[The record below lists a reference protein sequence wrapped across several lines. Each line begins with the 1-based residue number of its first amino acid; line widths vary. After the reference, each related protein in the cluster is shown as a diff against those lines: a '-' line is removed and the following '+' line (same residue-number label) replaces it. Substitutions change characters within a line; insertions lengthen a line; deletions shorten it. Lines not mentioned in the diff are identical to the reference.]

1 MGCFSYLCKECGKG
15 ILAKGFDGDE
25 CVIFFLSDGQAIEKM
40 EGRYNSYGE
49 VFKIGGKHEYFLH
62 ANINSNP
69 NTTKWLDRDGGLD
82 GDGSF
87 EWKHSRWEHLIDM
100 HFNKNPSDGFAAY
113 HKECFDG
120 VLPTTQSGDDP
131 NQGWGEDRM
140 IEIKIGFKQLRRQI
154 KQLLE
159 SNFPDPDKEG
169 LHNFLGEI
177 LDLGDELKE
186 EGEIIVKIVKGTEK

>member
-15 ILAKGFDGDE
+15 IRSAGVDGDE
-25 CVIFFLSDGQAIEKM
+25 CIIFLLSDGQAIEKM
-40 EGRYNSYGE
+40 EGRYNSYGG
-49 VFKIGGKHEYFLH
+49 VFEYKGKHEYFLH
-62 ANINSNP
+62 AKISSNP
-69 NTTKWLDRDGGLD
+69 NTSERRDLN
-82 GDGSF
+82 GSF
-87 EWKHSRWEHLIDM
+87 EWKHSKWEHLIDM